1 MSMYVCVY
9 GFVQF
14 MFLCF
19 CCCFFFFLIGITF
32 SVWTTEVPESGHLVE
47 EVYQEGSQMYLMYF
61 HHADK
66 MFLRL
71 SFTHVSSLLALSH
84 TDTCVVIRKP
94 IKRGNKDN

>member
-1 MSMYVCVY
+1 MCLWFCSVYV
-9 GFVQF
+9 FV
-14 MFLCF
+14 FLLLF
-19 CCCFFFFLIGITF
+19 FFFFLIGITC

>member
-1 MSMYVCVY
+1 MCLWFCSVYV
-9 GFVQF
+9 FV
-14 MFLCF
+14 FLLL
-19 CCCFFFFLIGITF
+19 FFFFFFIGITC

-84 TDTCVVIRKP
+84 TDTRVVIRKP

>member
-1 MSMYVCVY
+1 MCLWFCSVYV
-9 GFVQF
+9 FV
-14 MFLCF
+14 FLLLF
-19 CCCFFFFLIGITF
+19 FFFFLIGITC

-84 TDTCVVIRKP
+84 TDTRVVIRKP